1 MNPTVLMARQHGS
14 QTSIAL
20 LSKWEIWPFK
30 PPLRRG
36 FVYATDYIL
45 RNIFLKMILCDHFN
59 PLRHSSF
66 VFESTPSHTTL
77 GFFFS
82 ADLLDKGKSDRI
94 EEGRKKE
101 GQQD

>member
-1 MNPTVLMARQHGS
+1 MARQHGS

-45 RNIFLKMILCDHFN
+45 RNIFKKMILCDHFN

-77 GFFFS
+77 GFFFQ
-82 ADLLDKGKSDRI
+82 LICLI
-94 EEGRKKE
+94 KE
-101 GQQD
+101 KVTE

>member
-1 MNPTVLMARQHGS
+1 MIILT
-14 QTSIAL
+14 
-20 LSKWEIWPFK
+20 
-30 PPLRRG
+30 PL
-36 FVYATDYIL
+36 D
-45 RNIFLKMILCDHFN
+45 
-59 PLRHSSF
+59 SSF

>member
-1 MNPTVLMARQHGS
+1 MARQHGS

-45 RNIFLKMILCDHFN
+45 RNIKKKGYCVIILTPLDTAVLFLKVH
-59 PLRHSSF
+59 
-66 VFESTPSHTTL
+66 
-77 GFFFS
+77 
-82 ADLLDKGKSDRI
+82 LLI
-94 EEGRKKE
+94 
-101 GQQD
+101 QH

>member
-1 MNPTVLMARQHGS
+1 
-14 QTSIAL
+14 
-20 LSKWEIWPFK
+20 
-30 PPLRRG
+30 
-36 FVYATDYIL
+36 
-45 RNIFLKMILCDHFN
+45 MILYDHFN

-77 GFFFS
+77 GGFFS

-101 GQQD
+101 GQRD